1 MYKSII
7 LSPAKED
14 IREAAQWYN
23 KQQNGLGK
31 RFIMEVRGKVHFIR
45 QTSCC
50 IRANYYKQITLY
62 KKRDSY

>member
-50 IRANYYKQITLY
+50 IRAN
-62 KKRDSY
+62 